1 MYQRI
6 PGGIAIALGL
16 GVLAFGLG
24 QFELSQQV
32 AVALREAP
40 RLKLPGGPDLFLS
53 RAHLM
58 HGITMLAGSLTV
70 ISGVAAALKKRW
82 ALYVAV
88 SAAMLVILFPP
99 ISRLCLPDSY
109 AFAGPGLP
117 EFLLAFTISLS
128 ASIMFFARIWRKSA

>member
-32 AVALREAP
+32 AVALRDAP
-40 RLKLPGGPDLFLS
+40 RLKLPVSPDLFLS

-58 HGITMLAGSLTV
+58 HGVTMLAGSLTV
-70 ISGVAAALKKRW
+70 ISGVAAALKRRW
-82 ALYVAV
+82 ALYVAI
-88 SAAMLVILFPP
+88 SAAMLVIVFPP
-99 ISRLCLPDSY
+99 ISRLCLPDAY

-117 EFLLAFTISLS
+117 EFLLAFTIGLS
-128 ASIMFFARIWRKSA
+128 ASIMFFARTWRKGA